1 MVIEENVAGEEL
13 KQIPKQRPIREE
25 GIPLAII
32 PASWCLTEKQYDT
45 ENVNR
50 AKSEPNE
57 LCCCS

>member
-1 MVIEENVAGEEL
+1 MVTEETVAGEEL

-32 PASWCLTEKQYDT
+32 PASWCLTEEQDDT

-50 AKSEPNE
+50 AKSE
-57 LCCCS
+57 LKRTLLL